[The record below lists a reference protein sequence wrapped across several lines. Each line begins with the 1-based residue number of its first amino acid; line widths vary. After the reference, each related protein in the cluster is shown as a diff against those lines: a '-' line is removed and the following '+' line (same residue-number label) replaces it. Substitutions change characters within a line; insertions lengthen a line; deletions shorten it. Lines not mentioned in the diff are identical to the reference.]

1 MQDAYTRLYKSI
13 IFMVIVVLS
22 FKLSKTIIDSFE
34 LPLIDDPIGAPA
46 AGIFNMTVHAG
57 SFIVFLPMMLF
68 FIALFW
74 FLANYLIKRF
84 DLLSA

>member
-1 MQDAYTRLYKSI
+1 MQDAHTRLYKLI
-13 IFMVIVVLS
+13 IFMVLVVLS
-22 FKLSKTIIDSFE
+22 FELSKAIIDSFE

-46 AGIFNMTVHAG
+46 AGIFNMIVQAG
-57 SFIVFLPMMLF
+57 SFIMFLPMMLS

-84 DLLSA
+84 DLL

>member
-34 LPLIDDPIGAPA
+34 LPIIDDPIGAPA
-46 AGIFNMTVHAG
+46 AGIFNMTVQTG
-57 SFIVFLPMMLF
+57 SFIMFLLMMLS